1 MLSILI
7 LVNTFLCK
15 NIELD
20 WTLDWISPS
29 TTTSSSTIGNPD
41 GLVSRPVIG
50 VNNKWPIPPIYAVQ
64 GDLLVLRVTNL
75 LNETSGLHFHGLFQK
90 ATTYYDGAGG
100 VTDCGIAP
108 NGGTLEYRVQLD
120 QAGSFWVHGHKAGQY
135 PDGLRTALIIHEH
148 EKNQQGN
155 LEESVEEFTLALSE
169 YVCLILPNIITRHA
183 LRAILYSLQ
192 IVGIMMYTL

>member
-7 LVNTFLCK
+7 LLNTVLCK

-29 TTTSSSTIGNPD
+29 TATSSTIGNPD
-41 GLVSRPVIG
+41 GIVSRPVIG
-50 VNNKWPIPPIYAVQ
+50 VNNKWPIPPINAVQ

-108 NGGTLEYRVQLD
+108 NGGTLEYRVHLD

-135 PDGLRTALIIHEH
+135 PDGLRTALIIHKH
-148 EKNQQGN
+148 ENNQLGN
-155 LEESVEEFTLALSE
+155 HEESVEEFTLALSE
-169 YVCLILPNIITRHA
+169 YVRLILPNEHTRRV
-183 LRAILYSLQ
+183 LRVIFNLYF
-192 IVGIMMYTL
+192 